1 MSQIYSSDTQID
13 NPVTV
18 AGGVIDASG
27 STVSVTNFPATQPV
41 SGSVSVS
48 NLPATQPVSGTVS
61 VGNFPATQP
70 VSGTVSVGNFPAT
83 QPVSG
88 TVSVGNVVSVI
99 TANASSATL
108 TVVSQSNTTDTSLL
122 ATNINRKSAIIF
134 LPKSGTSVAYD
145 TTASATHFT
154 YKTGAANTTIIV
166 TGYTG
171 AIHSFGMA
179 DTINVTELV

>member
-1 MSQIYSSDTQID
+1 MSIYSNDVI
-13 NPVTV
+13 VEGTV
-18 AGGVIDASG
+18 DASG
-27 STVSVTNFPATQPV
+27 SSVSVTNFPATQPV

-48 NLPATQPVSGTVS
+48 
-61 VGNFPATQP
+61 
-70 VSGTVSVGNFPAT
+70 NFPAT

-99 TANASSATL
+99 TAVASSATI
-108 TVVSQSNTTDTSLL
+108 TVVTQPNTTDTQLL
-122 ATNINRKSAIIF
+122 APNANRKSAIIF
-134 LPKSGTSVAYD
+134 LPKSGTHVAYD

-154 YKTGAANTTIIV
+154 YSTGASNTTIIV

-171 AIHSFGMA
+171 AIHSFGSS